1 MIFSIL
7 TRRRQMIQ
15 YKSEREIELMRA
27 AGLVVGRTLETLRA
41 AVEPGI
47 STADLDAIAEKAIRG
62 EGATPSFLGYR
73 GFPACICTSINGEIV
88 HGIPSPAAVVKAG
101 DVISIDCGA
110 IVEGYHG
117 DAAVTVP
124 VGEVDPSRL
133 ELLRVTEESLW
144 HGIAAAR
151 LGGRLTDISHAIESY
166 IRSQPHPDAKSG
178 GHGEWGIVEEY
189 VGHGIGT
196 EMHQDP
202 QVYNYA
208 PKGPGRGP
216 KLEKG
221 LALAVEPMVNLGSR
235 LTRVL
240 DDGWTV
246 VTQDGAP
253 SAHFEHTFTLTE
265 DGPWVLTAIDGG
277 AAKLAAL
284 AAASEPAAS

>member
-1 MIFSIL
+1 
-7 TRRRQMIQ
+7 MIQ
-15 YKSEREIELMRA
+15 YKSEREIALMRE
-27 AGLVVGRTLETLRA
+27 AGLVVGRTLEKLRA
-41 AVEPGI
+41 AVEPGM
-47 STADLDAIAEKAIRG
+47 STADLDAIAEDAIRG
-62 EGATPSFLGYR
+62 DGAIPSFKGYR
-73 GFPACICTSINGEIV
+73 GFPACICTSINDEIV
-88 HGIPSPAAVVKAG
+88 HGIPSKKAVIRAG
-101 DVISIDCGA
+101 DVVSIDCGA

-124 VGEVDPSRL
+124 VGEVTADKL

-144 HGIAAAR
+144 RGIAAAS
-151 LGGRLTDISHAIESY
+151 LGGRLTDISFAVESY
-166 IRSQPHPDAKSG
+166 IRSQPHPAAKAG
-178 GHGEWGIVEEY
+178 GEGSWGIVEEY

-208 PKGPGRGP
+208 PKGAGRGP

-240 DDGWTV
+240 DDEWTV
-246 VTQDGAP
+246 VTQDGSA

-265 DGPWVLTAIDGG
+265 DGPWVLTALDGG
-277 AAKLAAL
+277 KARLAAL
-284 AAASEPAAS
+284 GALKVAG

>member
-1 MIFSIL
+1 
-7 TRRRQMIQ
+7 MIQ
-15 YKSEREIELMRA
+15 IKSEAEIALMRQ

-41 AVEPGI
+41 AVAPGMT
-47 STADLDAIAEKAIRG
+47 TADLDAIAEEAIRG
-62 EGATPSFLGYR
+62 EGAVPSFKGYR
-73 GFPACICTSINGEIV
+73 GFPACICTSINSEIV
-88 HGIPSPAAVVKAG
+88 HGIPSKKAVISSG
-101 DVISIDCGA
+101 DVVSIDCGA

-124 VGEVDPSRL
+124 VGEVSAEKL

-144 HGIAAAR
+144 RGIAAAR

-166 IRSQPHPDAKSG
+166 IRSQPHPRQKDGNSG
-178 GHGEWGIVEEY
+178 SWGIVEEY

-208 PKGPGRGP
+208 PKGAGRGP
-216 KLEKG
+216 KLERG

-240 DDGWTV
+240 DDQWTV
-246 VTQDGAP
+246 VTQDGSP

-265 DGPWVLTAIDGG
+265 
-277 AAKLAAL
+277 
-284 AAASEPAAS
+284 